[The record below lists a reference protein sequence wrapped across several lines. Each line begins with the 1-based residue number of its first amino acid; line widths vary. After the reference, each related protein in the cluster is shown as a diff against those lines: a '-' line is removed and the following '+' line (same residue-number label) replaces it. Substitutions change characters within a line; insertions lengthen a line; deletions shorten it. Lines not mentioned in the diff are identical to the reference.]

1 MAWKIDVV
9 INHQYIVEATYVDV
23 GEEPVYQY
31 KLWHCG
37 CDL

>member
-9 INHQYIVEATYVDV
+9 IDHQDVVEVAHVDV
-23 GEEPVYQY
+23 GEDPVNQY